1 MEYHFIE
8 KIAKLDSEM
17 DKSDFIIERNTRK
30 CESFRIFTPFG
41 RVVPELGKKLL
52 HELIVLDIKVNVS
65 ILSIQPFGQ
74 DGWLEN

>member
-8 KIAKLDSEM
+8 KIAKSGSDM
-17 DKSDFIIERNTRK
+17 DKSDFMIERHTRK

-41 RVVPELGKKLL
+41 RVVSELGKKLL
-52 HELIVLDIKVNVS
+52 HELIVLDIKTNVP

-74 DGWLEN
+74 AGWLEN